1 MARYV
6 YLAIPTA
13 PGATSGNHVHISGAS
28 AGLKIDVA
36 KNVAVLPELGA
47 YWYEGRIA
55 DVRTS
60 GPAFQYGVVLASV
73 F

>member
-6 YLAIPTA
+6 FMGIPTA
-13 PGATSGNHVHISGAS
+13 PGGATRNQVHIAGAS
-28 AGLKIDVA
+28 TGLKIDV
-36 KNVAVLPELGA
+36 NETVAVLPEIGA

-55 DVRTS
+55 DKRTS
-60 GPAFQYGVVLASV
+60 GPAFQYGVVLAST